1 MTVAGR
7 KLDPRTA
14 RTRIAATAPPE
25 PRRFD
30 DRVGRGWV
38 IATAAAW
45 IVGISVILAISPEP
59 ADPAAASTLAEAL
72 GMLIALGMSITVL
85 GLATRHRFGF
95 AAAAGTGGTLLAM
108 SLACPVSGHH
118 TFGAWW
124 LGELAIVTG
133 LTALGIAGYRRAQS
147 ARE

>member
-14 RTRIAATAPPE
+14 RTRIAASAPRE

-30 DRVGRGWV
+30 DRVGRGWA

-95 AAAAGTGGTLLAM
+95 AAAAGTGGTLLLM

>member
-14 RTRIAATAPPE
+14 RTRIAATGPRV
-25 PRRFD
+25 PRRLD

-38 IATAAAW
+38 LATAAAW
-45 IVGISVILAISPEP
+45 LVGISVILALSPEP

-72 GMLIALGMSITVL
+72 GMLIAFGMSITVL
-85 GLATRHRFGF
+85 GLATRQRFGF
-95 AAAAGTGGTLLAM
+95 AAAAATGGAMMVM

-133 LTALGIAGYRRAQS
+133 LTTLGIAGYRRARG

>member
-14 RTRIAATAPPE
+14 RRRIAATAPRE
-25 PRRFD
+25 PRGLD
-30 DRVGRGWV
+30 DLVGSGWV
-38 IATAAAW
+38 VATAAAW
-45 IVGISVILAISPEP
+45 LVGISVILAISPEP
-59 ADPAAASTLAEAL
+59 ADPAAASALAEAL

-95 AAAAGTGGTLLAM
+95 AAAAGTGGALTIM

-133 LTALGIAGYRRAQS
+133 LTALGIAGYRRARS
-147 ARE
+147 ASE